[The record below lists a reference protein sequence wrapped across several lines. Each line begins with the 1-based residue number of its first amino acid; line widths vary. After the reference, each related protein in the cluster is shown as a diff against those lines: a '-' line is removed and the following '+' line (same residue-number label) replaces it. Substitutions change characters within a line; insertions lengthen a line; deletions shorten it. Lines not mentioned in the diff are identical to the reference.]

1 MSSNIRVIWSHR
13 LVILSPNE
21 KKYLGTRVKDV
32 QPRIFCDQDTFDH
45 RVGQIDRVLR
55 VRRAVEEI
63 GLDSD
68 PVKIEELPQLGVV
81 SGGEREEGLRVPH
94 VPDPFRPL
102 PTVKLNFAANF
113 LLQLPAFES
122 EASSAA
128 QKARLDV
135 GRVATAR
142 VRLPRQW
149 LRLPEDGHEET
160 SVVVVVRKETEAA
173 IEVEV
178 TSEVF
183 GRRPAA

>member
-1 MSSNIRVIWSHR
+1 MSSNSQVIWSRR

-21 KKYLGTRVKDV
+21 KKYLGARVKDV

-128 QKARLDV
+128 QKARLDL
-135 GRVATAR
+135 GQVASAR
-142 VRLPRQW
+142 V
-149 LRLPEDGHEET
+149 
-160 SVVVVVRKETEAA
+160 
-173 IEVEV
+173 
-178 TSEVF
+178 
-183 GRRPAA
+183 